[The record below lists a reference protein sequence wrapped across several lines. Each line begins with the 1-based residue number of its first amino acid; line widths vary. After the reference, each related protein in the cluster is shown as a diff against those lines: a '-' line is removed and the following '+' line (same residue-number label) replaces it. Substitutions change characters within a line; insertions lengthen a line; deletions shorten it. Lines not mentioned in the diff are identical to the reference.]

1 VHVLCWIWTDADPQ
15 LTLRLSSHHKQP
27 RHYTSKSND
36 VFVSG
41 MEKLAAAHAN
51 VYIKI
56 SMLCYTCKEWDTN
69 PLVVE
74 TIYKVI
80 DIFGTSRCFFASNYP
95 VDIKDGWPVSH
106 GLTPLHGLVSSLS
119 IILVCCSSVCSI
131 VELCYVLL
139 YAQSSCTCKT
149 RLLPPSGISMSS
161 RWCGP
166 SL

>member
-1 VHVLCWIWTDADPQ
+1 
-15 LTLRLSSHHKQP
+15 
-27 RHYTSKSND
+27 
-36 VFVSG
+36 

-80 DIFGTSRCFFASNYP
+80 EIFGASRCFFASNYP

-106 GLTPLHGLVSSLS
+106 GFLNSLS
-119 IILVCCSSVCSI
+119 WAGFLAGVCCSSVISI
-131 VELCYVLL
+131 VVLCHVLL
-139 YAQSSCTCKT
+139 RVHSSCNASLVYSHLRIVPCLTFGVGLLFASGDTATCRDT
-149 RLLPPSGISMSS
+149 V
-161 RWCGP
+161 RWR
-166 SL
+166 